1 MSAPNPPLSEADLIV
16 AVAELADVA
25 DDIRF
30 MHRGELA
37 DRLDAIIANRF
48 GYVVERIREEKASA

>member
-1 MSAPNPPLSEADLIV
+1 MGNPNPPLSEADLIV

-37 DRLDAIIANRF
+37 ARLDAIIAHRF
-48 GYVVERIREEKASA
+48 GYVAVPIEEGKASA

>member
-30 MHRGELA
+30 MRRGELA